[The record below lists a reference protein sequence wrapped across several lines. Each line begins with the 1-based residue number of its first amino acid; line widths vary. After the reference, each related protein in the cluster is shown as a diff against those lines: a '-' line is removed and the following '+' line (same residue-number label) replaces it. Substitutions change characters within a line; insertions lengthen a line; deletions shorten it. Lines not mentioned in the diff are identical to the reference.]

1 MAIKRVWIEE
11 GCIMCGMSE
20 ANCPELLQLEHN
32 GACVKEGVALEGL
45 EEKIRAA
52 ADGCPVS
59 VIKFEE
65 DEPLASSVT

>member
-11 GCIMCGMSE
+11 GCIMCGSSE
-20 ANCPELLQLEHN
+20 RNCPELLQLEDN
-32 GACVKEGVALEGL
+32 GARVKEGVALEGL

-52 ADGCPVS
+52 ADMCPVS

-65 DEPLASSVT
+65 N

>member
-20 ANCPELLQLEHN
+20 ENCPELLKLDYDN
-32 GACVKEGVALEGL
+32 GARVKEGVALEGL

-65 DEPLASSVT
+65 D